1 MKYISANKIVRDA
14 MDDVGLTGDN
24 EFNRFYRWLKD
35 CIIDLG
41 AIKNYSIRYKAVL
54 IDADCNHI
62 EIPEDVI
69 SLRHVFLC
77 TPNGGITEAG
87 YGGKRASRVWDPS
100 GQCAFYNN
108 AAAPSTYG
116 DVDLINGSSSYLNGL
131 GGTLGGLPVLHQD
144 YDVVLG
150 ESDGTLF
157 FMAGNP
163 KDYTYVIL
171 EYNGFKV
178 DKNGLVEVPEAA
190 KIAVETYIY
199 KKYTNRS
206 RFRNRQ
212 AIPLA
217 EAQNWSKEYDKE
229 FRIAHANLNTIS
241 PIEMDEWVIQDWGL
255 RLATPKGRA
264 TMIAQGAMVEA
275 SVSQEARSTSG
286 TSFTDEIPPIYLDPS
301 VDPCIVGAPECPG
314 IGAAEIS
321 STFVIGCNGPT
332 SPDGGSPGGKDLVLC
347 TSYEDDDY
355 RYVSCLESPGDDSTK
370 WCVNRYLKA
379 DATQKTTATPTG
391 NPTQYTKPTDLYTVQ
406 SLIYS

>member
-1 MKYISANKIVRDA
+1 MRYVSANKIVRDA
-14 MDDVGLTGDN
+14 MDDVGLSGDN

-54 IDADCNHI
+54 IDEDCNNI
-62 EIPEDVI
+62 KLPEDVI

-77 TPNGGITEAG
+77 THNGSITEAG

-100 GQCAFYNN
+100 GHCAFYNN
-108 AAAPSTYG
+108 QAHP
-116 DVDLINGSSSYLNGL
+116 NSSYH
-131 GGTLGGLPVLHQD
+131 GGSAVSLASLPVLHQD
-144 YDVVLG
+144 YNVVLG
-150 ESDGTLF
+150 ESDDTLF
-157 FMAGNP
+157 FMAGNI
-163 KDYTYVIL
+163 KDYKYAVL

-178 DKNGLVEVPEAA
+178 DDDGLVEVPEAA
-190 KIAVETYIY
+190 KIAVETYIF
-199 KKYTNRS
+199 KKYTVRS

-217 EAQNWSKEYDKE
+217 EKQDWTNEYDKE
-229 FRIAHANLNTIS
+229 FRIAHSNLNTMS
-241 PIEMDEWVIQDWGL
+241 VIEMDEWVIQDWGL

-264 TMIAQGAMVEA
+264 TMVAQAALAEA
-275 SVSQEARSTSG
+275 AVSTEARSTAGISY
-286 TSFTDEIPPIYLDPS
+286 TDEIPPIYLDPS

-314 IGAAEIS
+314 IGVAAIG
-321 STFVIGCNGPT
+321 STFVVGCNGPT
-332 SPDGGSPGGKDLVLC
+332 SPDGGTPSGKDLVLC

-379 DATQKTTATPTG
+379 DATQKTTAAPAE
-391 NPTQYTKPTDLYTVQ
+391 NPTQFTKPTDLYTVQ

>member
-1 MKYISANKIVRDA
+1 MKYISANKMIYDV
-14 MDDVGLTGDN
+14 MDDVGLSGDN

-41 AIKNYSIRYKAVL
+41 AIKNYSIRYEAVL

-62 EIPEDVI
+62 VIPDDVI

-87 YGGKRASRVWDPS
+87 YGGKRAARVWDPS
-100 GQCAFYNN
+100 GTCAFYNN
-108 AAAPSTYG
+108 GPSNSAYHDNAYMNAIPG
-116 DVDLINGSSSYLNGL
+116 YRNGA
-131 GGTLGGLPVLHQD
+131 GGHLDRLPALHQD

-157 FMAGNP
+157 FMAGDINN
-163 KDYTYVIL
+163 YSYAIL

-178 DKNGLVEVPEAA
+178 DEEGLVQVPEAA
-190 KIAVETYIY
+190 KIAVQTYMY
-199 KKYTNRS
+199 KKFSLRS

-217 EAQNWSKEYDKE
+217 EKQDWDQQYDKE
-229 FRIAHANLNTIS
+229 FRIAHANLNTMS
-241 PIEMDEWVIQDWGL
+241 VIEMDEWVIQDWGL

-264 TMIAQGAMVEA
+264 TMIAKDAMAKVP
-275 SVSQEARSTSG
+275 SSQEVRSTSG
-286 TSFTDEIPPIYLDPS
+286 ISYTDEVPPIFLDPS

-314 IGAAEIS
+314 IGTAEINS
-321 STFVIGCNGPT
+321 SFVVGCNGPT
-332 SPDGGSPGGKDLVLC
+332 SPDGGSPSGKDLVLC

-370 WCVNRYLKA
+370 WCVNRYLKS
-379 DATQKTTATPTG
+379 DATQKTIATPVE
-391 NPTQYTKPTDLYTVQ
+391 NPTQFTKPTDVYTVQ
-406 SLIYS
+406 SLIYA